1 MYVFN
6 LSLGIILFLS
16 DHQRTVSN
24 ARNYIHN
31 PNLCKKKQN
40 YLPLSEEN
48 PAH

>member
-6 LSLGIILFLS
+6 LSWGILLFLS
-16 DHQRTVSN
+16 DHQHTEPNV
-24 ARNYIHN
+24 RNYIHN

-40 YLPLSEEN
+40 YLTFSEEN